1 MQVSALSEGA
11 GAPMVPL
18 SWEEMQCPTSGER
31 EKRKVANVQGGE
43 PAAA

>member
-18 SWEEMQCPTSGER
+18 SWEEMQCPQSGEL
-31 EKRKVANVQGGE
+31 EKRKVARVGAE
-43 PAAA
+43 AEAEA